1 MNLCHRH
8 ETQFRYCG
16 ELKELTRKDKNNI
29 NIFGKI
35 AKIILRNNKF
45 DVVGE
50 AIIDSED
57 VCRVKDLKWSLHR
70 GYAVNNKIKHVALHQ
85 VIFGMKNSPQID
97 HINRNKL
104 DNRKKNLR
112 EATFRLNIIN
122 RDVQLN
128 NKSTGVKGI
137 SKREDNKFRARIFAN
152 GKSVHLGYFKTI
164 REAERVR
171 KQAERKY
178 FGEFAVK

>member
-1 MNLCHRH
+1 VNKLCDFCGSDKRVNFCSKAGMNLCHRH

-128 NKSTGVKGI
+128 NKSTGVKGNLEQGFL
-137 SKREDNKFRARIFAN
+137 RM
-152 GKSVHLGYFKTI
+152 GKVFT
-164 REAERVR
+164 
-171 KQAERKY
+171 
-178 FGEFAVK
+178 